1 MALRIG
7 VLIWIIPM
15 YLMIM
20 RIRMLIG
27 SPVIRIMPLSDCTP
41 IFSNFSCYFISA
53 YISNFYLLNSSVNG
67 YSISTSIPK
76 FSHSLRLSLLVDI
89 KC

>member
-53 YISNFYLLNSSVNG
+53 YISNFYLPRLPQKPLVL
-67 YSISTSIPK
+67 
-76 FSHSLRLSLLVDI
+76 FLLRLPYAARS
-89 KC
+89 